1 MLVDFEA
8 LPEHARIWVYQS
20 NRSFTEEEVSAIMEN
35 SEQFV
40 SSWAAHGQ
48 SLKGSVK
55 VLYKQFLILA
65 VDEGAHLPSGCSID
79 SSVHFIKQLQA
90 VLNNDFF
97 DRSKVAFVDDQEV
110 VLESLNQAKGKIVQ
124 GVITGD
130 TITFNNLVQNKIELE
145 RQWKVPVKESW
156 LAKYLDTKAAT

>member
-8 LPEHARIWVYQS
+8 LPQKARIWVYQS
-20 NRSFTEEEVSAIMEN
+20 NRRFTDAEVDAITES

-48 SLKGSVK
+48 PLKGSVK
-55 VLYKQFLILA
+55 VLYHQFLILA

-90 VLNNDFF
+90 ALNKDFF
-97 DRSKVAFVDDQEV
+97 DRSKVAFVDGQEV
-110 VLESLNQAKGKIVQ
+110 VLESLNQAKEKIVQ
-124 GVITGD
+124 GAITGD
-130 TITFNNLVQNKIELE
+130 TLTFNNLVQSKIELE
-145 RQWKVPVKESW
+145 REWKVPVKESW
-156 LAKYLDTKAAT
+156 LAKYLDEKAAT